1 MAINENKRLE
11 NLLAGAYYSRYLES
25 KLMYRN
31 NKKQPIKVTTKHKAN
46 GIFTNSQTAR
56 ETD

>member
-11 NLLAGAYYSRYLES
+11 NLLAGAYYSRYLQGR
-25 KLMYRN
+25 LMYRN
-31 NKKQPIKVTTKHKAN
+31 NKKQPIKITTKHRAN
-46 GIFTNSQTAR
+46 GIPNNCQTTR